1 MPQGQKDN
9 YAFSVG
15 KITVKIA
22 ERILLKL
29 VFPFKVN

>member
-1 MPQGQKDN
+1 MPQGQKDI

-15 KITVKIA
+15 KTTVKIT

-29 VFPFKVN
+29 VFPFKAN